1 MVLINFSNRFP
12 AHLVR
17 RSGMVKLPQA
27 LGFGREIESILLI
40 LSDHPEELVKKI
52 ADKTSVGDFSLV
64 NPVTKLLSDTY
75 FDTSDHLLSRRK
87 LNLRIRTDNQ
97 DRWIT
102 MKTHPRR
109 TLWGGMV
116 RSEMEVPWSPDAL
129 DKVVSELKIPPAP
142 SASPNKTATGSDPI
156 GLLKSK
162 GLVPIQHRETQREVR
177 GVISRGDPSLI
188 LAEMDIDSVLYD
200 FDGQKIRLFEI
211 EVESKSEKGQRVV
224 KSVTR
229 SLKGEYGKLLRSW
242 RHGKLAT
249 GNGIIRMM
257 KEGELGSFI
266 DSENRLLPAA
276 FDKINRI
283 L

>member
-1 MVLINFSNRFP
+1 
-12 AHLVR
+12 
-17 RSGMVKLPQA
+17 MVKLPQA

-52 ADKTSVGDFSLV
+52 AEKTSVGDFSLV
-64 NPVTKLLSDTY
+64 APMTKLLADTY
-75 FDTSDHLLSRRK
+75 FDTPTHFLSDHK
-87 LNLRIRTDNQ
+87 LNLRIRTDNR

-116 RSEMEVPWSPDAL
+116 RSEMEVQWSPDAL
-129 DKVVSELKIPPAP
+129 EKVVSELKIPAQSAP
-142 SASPNKTATGSDPI
+142 LASQSVASEPI
-156 GLLKSK
+156 ELLKSK
-162 GLVPIQHRETQREVR
+162 GLVPIQHRETQRQVR
-177 GVISRGDPSLI
+177 GVTSSRNPALV

-200 FDGQKIRLFEI
+200 FNGQKIRLFEI
-211 EVESKSEKGQRVV
+211 EVESKSEKGQNVV

-229 SLKGEYGKLLRSW
+229 SLKGEYGTLLRSW

-249 GNGIIRMM
+249 GNGIIKML
-257 KEGELGSFI
+257 KGGQLGPLI
-266 DSENRLLPAA
+266 DSENRLRPAA
-276 FDKINRI
+276 FDKLNRI